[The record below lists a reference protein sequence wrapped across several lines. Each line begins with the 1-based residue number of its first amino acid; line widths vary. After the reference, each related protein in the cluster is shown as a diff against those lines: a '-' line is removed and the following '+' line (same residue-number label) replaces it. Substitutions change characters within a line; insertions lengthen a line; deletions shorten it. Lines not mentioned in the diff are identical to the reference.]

1 MTRPPGSKSTG
12 TPRASKRPKL
22 QQAAVIA
29 VRRRETDVE
38 VCLIRRKGTI
48 DWGIPKGL
56 VDPGF
61 TPEQTALNEA
71 EEEAGLGGRLVG
83 DALGT
88 YQYKK
93 WGTTLVVAV
102 FLMQVLEEQEVWP
115 ERGFRERRWVARAE
129 AAALLADHPVQP
141 LFALLGGRIDA
152 GIE

>member
-1 MTRPPGSKSTG
+1 MTGPPTSKSRG
-12 TPRASKRPKL
+12 AHRASKRPKF

-29 VRRRETDVE
+29 VRRREAGVE

-61 TPEQTALNEA
+61 TLEQTALNEA
-71 EEEAGLGGRLVG
+71 EEEAGLRGRLVG

-102 FLMQVLEEQEVWP
+102 FLMHVLEEQEVWH
-115 ERGFRERRWVARAE
+115 ERGFRDRRWVAIAE

-141 LFALLGGRIDA
+141 LFARLGSRIDA